1 MNAAQAILEHVGRV
15 AKIDRD
21 ALIAEIERTHDP
33 KVVSSTV
40 STMLRRGELQ
50 ETKTGH
56 IVLGDEE
63 VIEKARQERE
73 RRKAERDRPQMPPAS
88 PTPHVA
94 PVASKPRPG
103 SHKSAVEICAQL
115 QALVDKHGPIRATD
129 LNKHLSE
136 DLGTNLYYHLKA
148 MTERGEL
155 LKRGALYGTSPAQFE
170 PRPAA
175 DLSAETPTAPIV
187 DVAQVVADAQAESKP
202 LITWSA
208 EKDAPDLVARGYRP
222 LNQKEADEIRAHLR
236 PGSNP
241 PAPKGPKPP
250 PPPNPPDPNARALPN
265 ADDRARIKSIADIAR
280 KHAPSADE
288 HVLQVGD
295 IYIAVTAPAKVATR
309 VLSAALAVLGVE
321 P

>member
-50 ETKTGH
+50 ETNTGH
-56 IVLGDEE
+56 IVLGDEDA
-63 VIEKARQERE
+63 IEKARQERE
-73 RRKAERDRPQMPPAS
+73 RRKAERDRPQMPPPS

-94 PVASKPRPG
+94 PVAGKPRPG
-103 SHKSAVEICAQL
+103 SHPSAVAICAQL

-155 LKRGALYGTSPAQFE
+155 LKRGVLYGTSPAQFE

-187 DVAQVVADAQAESKP
+187 DVAQALAEAEAESR
-202 LITWSA
+202 A
-208 EKDAPDLVARGYRP
+208 ETPPPAAK
-222 LNQKEADEIRAHLR
+222 ADTATR

-241 PAPKGPKPP
+241 TPPATPKPA
-250 PPPNPPDPNARALPN
+250 PPPNPPRV
-265 ADDRARIKSIADIAR
+265 KSIADIAR
-280 KHAPSADE
+280 KHAPSTDE